1 MIEVQSLSRYY
12 GSHRAVD
19 DVSFTIRSNT
29 VVGFLGLNGAGK
41 STTLKVLAGL
51 LSPSAGSVKI
61 NGVEMSEAPVSFRKS
76 IGYLPENPP
85 LYLEMTVRE
94 YLVHLGQL
102 RGMSGA
108 QLRERLPIVIG
119 RCQLGGKEDRVI
131 EELSHGYRKRVG
143 IAQAIIHKPSLV
155 ILDEPT
161 SGLDP
166 VQIVQMREVIG
177 GLRSECTVLVSS
189 HHLPEVERTC
199 DRILVLLGGRIVADG
214 TEDELAA
221 RFGGAK
227 VTRFT
232 ISSPPTAAEQ
242 VLRDFAGPS
251 TVITKTLANGRST
264 LDLDIDDAQVPVAL
278 AALVKASV
286 AVHRVEPARS
296 DLEQIF
302 IGLNR
307 EASA

>member
-61 NGVEMSEAPVSFRKS
+61 NGVEMGDAPVSFRKS

-108 QLRERLPIVIG
+108 ELQERLHIVIG
-119 RCQLGGKEDRVI
+119 RCQLGGKEDQVI

-166 VQIVQMREVIG
+166 VQIVQMREVIT

-189 HHLPEVERTC
+189 HQLPEVERTC

-221 RFGGAK
+221 RLGSAK

-232 ISSPPTAAEQ
+232 ISSPPAVAEQ
-242 VLRDFAGPS
+242 VLHGFAGPS
-251 TVITKTLANGRST
+251 KVIAKSLSNGRST
-264 LDLDIDDAQVPVAL
+264 LDLDIDDSQVPVAL
-278 AALVKASV
+278 AALVKAGV
-286 AVHRVEPARS
+286 AIHRVEPAHS